1 MEFVHTELKRD
12 TWFQP
17 AREIRNPKEA
27 VIFVKELIANR
38 TCEMAVALFFATSGQ
53 VVHASICSEGTAS
66 SSMIPVSEILR
77 IAILSGA
84 SGMILLHNHPS
95 GSLKASKE
103 DMRITKKL
111 SIACQLIGIDFLD
124 QIIVGGMDDMV
135 SLREE
140 RTYLLKSSKDEIEKL
155 FVAENRDSLT

>member
-38 TCEMAVALFFATSGQ
+38 TCEMAVALFLANSGQ

-84 SGMILLHNHPS
+84 SGMILLHNHRR
-95 GSLKASKE
+95 K
-103 DMRITKKL
+103 
-111 SIACQLIGIDFLD
+111 
-124 QIIVGGMDDMV
+124 GM
-135 SLREE
+135 
-140 RTYLLKSSKDEIEKL
+140 
-155 FVAENRDSLT
+155 LTS